1 VARLMVNVPL
11 ELLISWRSP
20 DREIHRALTVH
31 GPQTVPELRRRLGGT
46 SGSLYAA
53 MNRMSKLAVVSP
65 KHGPREGQRAVCR
78 WSAQS
83 ATRTAAKWN
92 GRHVT
97 SGAVR

>member
-1 VARLMVNVPL
+1 MMNVPL

-31 GPQTVPELRRRLGGT
+31 GPQTVLQLRDRIGGAR
-46 SGSLYAA
+46 GNLYAA
-53 MNRMSKLAVVSP
+53 LNRMSKLAVVSP